1 MSKWQVVRDGI
12 LIFRTDYDECFYPQE
27 TVEKMIS
34 LGWKILK
41 DGKNYKP
48 EKIKKKK
55 VDN

>member
-1 MSKWQVVRDGI
+1 MSTWQVVRDGKS
-12 LIFRTDYDECFYPQE
+12 IFRTDYDECFYSE
-27 TVEKMIS
+27 EIIELMIS
-34 LGWKILK
+34 RGWKILK